1 MRPGHRVPSDSLA
14 LLVLMERMAWTD
26 RTVHRG
32 LLVHKVRSVSRALQV
47 RREQPDHKALSA

>member
-1 MRPGHRVPSDSLA
+1 VRPVRKVPSGSPA
-14 LLVLMERMAWTD
+14 LLVLMEPMAWTD

-32 LLVHKVRSVSRALQV
+32 LLAHKVRSVSLAQQV